1 MSAASIFARRQRA
14 LPLDQNLIA
23 VAPFDVVDNDL
34 KLWHEGMVDVLSRN
48 LDGAGPLR
56 TVSPTLVV
64 RRWAGRAD
72 KESATSLG
80 KATGARLAV
89 FGSLIR
95 SGRDSVRGSASI
107 VDASSGRVLGEV
119 ERRDA
124 MSRMDRLSDSLTIG
138 LLRELGKTRALSG
151 AQMS

>member
-1 MSAASIFARRQRA
+1 MFSSWSEGIVVSRRGHTGI
-14 LPLDQNLIA
+14 LDQNLVA
-23 VAPFDVVDNDL
+23 VAPFDVVDADL

-72 KESATSLG
+72 KESAISLG

-95 SGRDSVRGSASI
+95 SG
-107 VDASSGRVLGEV
+107 LKGEV
-119 ERRDA
+119 ELNQQAYLYLFCAD
-124 MSRMDRLSDSLTIG
+124 G
-138 LLRELGKTRALSG
+138 LQANQEIHECWKSKA
-151 AQMS
+151 